1 LHKVASMTSTVA
13 RRVKACFTTRMKQT
27 APAKTKRETIYA
39 KAERLMAEGGR
50 VKTIA
55 AHEGEYWLGTIK
67 GDHGTYRACAVSPA
81 YAEQLGID
89 SGRISCRCRAGRQG
103 KLCSHAIIAEEM
115 RKQGERA

>member
-1 LHKVASMTSTVA
+1 MTNTVA
-13 RRVKACFTTRMKQT
+13 RRMQRCFTTGMEQLT
-27 APAKTKRETIYA
+27 LTPFITKSRRETIYD

-50 VKTIA
+50 VTTIA

-103 KLCSHAIIAEEM
+103 KLCSHALIAEEM
-115 RKQGERA
+115 RKQGECE